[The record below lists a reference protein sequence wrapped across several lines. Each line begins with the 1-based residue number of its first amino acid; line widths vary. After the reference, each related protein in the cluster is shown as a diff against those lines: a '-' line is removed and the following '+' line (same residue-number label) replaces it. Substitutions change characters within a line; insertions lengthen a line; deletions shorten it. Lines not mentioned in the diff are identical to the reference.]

1 MKRSLR
7 SLPALLACLALSTR
21 AAAHQDGPGHTHPDL
36 SKDPTLYVVGYA
48 HLDTQWRWEYPK
60 SITEYLSKTMRDNFA
75 LFEKYP
81 NYTFNFTGSLRYKMM
96 REYYPEDYE
105 KVKKYVAAGR
115 WFAAGS
121 SVEEND
127 ANNPSAE
134 SLIRQIHY
142 GTHFFRREFG
152 YTSAE
157 FMLPDCFGFPA
168 SLPTVL
174 AHCRIKGFVTQKL
187 VWGSAADVGGL
198 HSPENTPAGIPFNV
212 GIWEGPDGSGVI
224 GALNPGSYGAT
235 IRHDLSKNLPP
246 AGDLL
251 DANAP
256 ADRTAVVNR
265 NLPVDWPK
273 RIQRNGEVS
282 GLYTDYHFH
291 GTGDTGGAPREEGV
305 KLLEAIITKGK
316 AVLPPLVPP
325 ARGEPT
331 PTPGPE
337 VTVGDGPLG
346 IRASNSDQLFLDI
359 RDDQTGRLPRYKGD
373 LLLTEHSAGSI
384 TSQTYVKRWNRKG
397 ELLADAAERAS
408 VAAHWLGGRP
418 YPLDRL
424 NRAWELVLA
433 AQMHDIIPGTSTPKA
448 YEYSWN
454 DQVLAL
460 NQFAGVLTSAAE
472 SIASGLDTRAQGQAV
487 VVYNALEIPRED
499 VVEATLSFPSGAPQA
514 VRVFGPEGRETPAQV
529 LSKRDDGATR
539 ILFLAKVPSVGFA
552 VYDVRTAA
560 KPASRGALKIKD
572 GTLENA
578 RYKVQV
584 DANGDIASLY
594 DKTVKKEML
603 QAPARLALQTEKPR
617 NWPAWNMDWA
627 DREKAPRAYVQGPA
641 QIRIVEDGPARVAL
655 EVARET
661 EGSRFVQTIR
671 LSAGDAG
678 ARVEIGN
685 VIDWKTGE
693 ASLKAT
699 FPFTA
704 ANAEATYNW
713 GIGTIRRTNNDE
725 KKFEVPSH
733 QWLDLTDARGSHGV
747 TVLSDCKNGSDKPD
761 DHTLRLTL
769 LFTPGLGTGNGR
781 FYNDQTSQDW
791 GHHEFVYGLASH
803 GGDWRQAQTDWH
815 AYRLSQP
822 LAAFESPK
830 HAGALGKT
838 FSLMT
843 TNPGSGRVRLLAL
856 KRAED
861 SDEVIVRVVEADGQP
876 ARGVRLAFAAPL
888 SGAREVDGT
897 EEPVGPAT
905 VVRGELVADFG
916 PYQPRTFALKLGTPP
931 ARLAP
936 PRSQPVPLPYD
947 RSVTTR
953 DGRPSSGSFDADG
966 RALAAELLPREIEYG
981 GVTFQLAAA
990 GDGTPNAVV
999 ARGQTVAL
1007 PAGGFSRLFV
1017 LAASAAGDQKATFR
1031 VGEKAVDV
1039 TVQDWGGFIGQ
1050 WDNRIW
1056 NLKQEPIQPP
1066 PGVTVPAAGPPR
1078 LRTVWEYTGLVPGY
1092 IKRAPVAWFA
1102 SHHHAP
1108 DGSNEPYAYSY
1119 LFVHDLPAAPDA
1131 KTLTLPDDAR
1141 LRILAVTTAD
1151 AAGELRP
1158 VHPLYDTLPP
1168 AAE

>member
-1 MKRSLR
+1 MTRARKR
-7 SLPALLACLALSTR
+7 LPALIAGLALCASASAHETR
-21 AAAHQDGPGHTHPDL
+21 SGHAHPDL
-36 SKDPTLYVVGYA
+36 SRDPTLYVVGYA

-60 SITEYLSKTMRDNFA
+60 TITEYLSKTMRDNFA

-81 NYTFNFTGSLRYKMM
+81 SYTFNFTGSLRYKMM
-96 REYYPEDYE
+96 QEYYPEDYE

-134 SLIRQIHY
+134 SLIRQILY
-142 GTHFFRREFG
+142 GTHFFRKEFG

-187 VWGSAADVGGL
+187 VWGSAAEVGGL

-212 GIWEGPDGSGVI
+212 GIWEGPDGNGVI
-224 GALNPGSYGAT
+224 GALNPGSYGGT
-235 IRHDLSKNLPP
+235 IRYDLSKSLP
-246 AGDLL
+246 ALGDRPER
-251 DANAP
+251 NA
-256 ADRTAVVNR
+256 
-265 NLPVDWPK
+265 PVDWPK

-282 GLYTDYHFH
+282 GLYADYHFH
-291 GTGDTGGAPREEGV
+291 GTGDTGGSPREEGV
-305 KLLEAIITKGK
+305 RLLEAIVTKGK

-325 ARGEPT
+325 RRGEPT

-337 VTVGDGPLG
+337 VTVGDGPLA
-346 IRASNSDQLFLDI
+346 IRQSNSDQLFLDI
-359 RDDQTGRLPRYKGD
+359 HADQAGRLPRYKGD

-408 VAAHWLGGRP
+408 VAAAWLGGRA

-472 SIASGLDTRAQGQAV
+472 SIASGLDTRTQGLPL
-487 VVYNALEIPRED
+487 VVYNPLEIPRED
-499 VVEATLSFPSGAPQA
+499 VVEAKLSFPSGAPPA
-514 VRVFGPEGRETPAQV
+514 VRVFGPDGVETPAQV
-529 LSKRDDGATR
+529 VARGNDGATR

-552 VYDVRTAA
+552 VYDVRPAA
-560 KPASRGALKIKD
+560 SPASRGALKIKD
-572 GTLENA
+572 STLENA
-578 RYKVQV
+578 RYRIEV
-584 DANGDIASLY
+584 DANGDIASLH
-594 DKTVKKEML
+594 DKVLKKEML
-603 QAPARLALQTEKPR
+603 RAPARLALQTEKPR
-617 NWPAWNMDWA
+617 DWPAWNMDWA
-627 DREKAPRAYVQGPA
+627 DRQKPPRAYVGGPA
-641 QIRIVEDGPARVAL
+641 RIKIVEDGPVRVAL
-655 EVARET
+655 EVAREA

-678 ARVEIGN
+678 GRVELGN

-693 ASLKAT
+693 ASLKAS

-704 ANAEATYNW
+704 ANGEATYNW
-713 GIGTIRRTNNDE
+713 GIGTIRRNNNHE

-733 QWLDLTDARGSHGV
+733 QWLDLTDTSGSHGV
-747 TVLSDCKNGSDKPD
+747 TVLSDAKNGSDKPD

-791 GHHEFVYGLASH
+791 GRHEFVYGLASH
-803 GGDWRQAQTDWH
+803 AGDWRQAQSDWH

-822 LAAFESPK
+822 LVAFESAT
-830 HAGALGKT
+830 HAGSLGKT
-838 FSLMT
+838 FSLLT
-843 TNPGSGRVRLLAL
+843 CSNNRVRILAL
-856 KRAED
+856 KRAEN
-861 SDEVIVRVVEADGQP
+861 SDEMIVRLVETDGRP
-876 ARGVRLAFAAPL
+876 AKGVRIAFASPL

-897 EEPVGPAT
+897 EEPVGAVPL
-905 VVRGELVADFG
+905 VRGELVADFG
-916 PYQPRTFALKLGTPP
+916 SYQPRTFALKLGTPP
-931 ARLAP
+931 ATLAP
-936 PRSQPVPLPYD
+936 PRSQPVALPYD
-947 RSVTTR
+947 RSVTTP
-953 DGRPSSGSFDADG
+953 DGRPSFGSFDADG

-981 GVTFQLAAA
+981 GVKFQLAAA
-990 GDGTPNAVV
+990 DGRPNAVV

-1017 LAASAAGDQKATFR
+1017 LAASAGGDRKATFR
-1031 VGEKAVDV
+1031 VGDQPIDV

-1050 WDNRIW
+1050 WDNRTW
-1056 NLKQEPIQPP
+1056 NLKQEPVQPP
-1066 PGVTVPAAGPPR
+1066 PGVTAPAAGPPR

-1102 SHHHAP
+1102 SHHHAA

-1119 LFVHDLPAAPDA
+1119 LFVHDLAAPPDA
-1131 KTLTLPDDAR
+1131 KTLTLPDDDR

-1158 VHPLYDTLPP
+1158 VQPLYDTLPSP
-1168 AAE
+1168 AE

>member
-1 MKRSLR
+1 MTRALKH
-7 SLPALLACLALSTR
+7 LPAILACVALSTS
-21 AAAHQDGPGHTHPDL
+21 ASAHQTRSGHAHPDL
-36 SKDPTLYVVGYA
+36 SQDPTLYVVGYA

-60 SITEYLSKTMRDNFA
+60 TITEYLSKTMRDNFA

-96 REYYPEDYE
+96 QEYYPEDYE

-134 SLIRQIHY
+134 SLIRQILY
-142 GTHFFRREFG
+142 GTHFFRKEFG

-187 VWGSAADVGGL
+187 VWGSAAEVGGL

-212 GIWEGPDGSGVI
+212 GLWEGPDGSGVI
-224 GALNPGSYGAT
+224 GALNPGSYGGT
-235 IRHDLSKNLPP
+235 IRYDLSKTPP
-246 AGDLL
+246 ALGDPT
-251 DANAP
+251 ARNA
-256 ADRTAVVNR
+256 
-265 NLPVDWPK
+265 PVDWPK
-273 RIQRNGEVS
+273 RVQRNGEVS

-291 GTGDTGGAPREEGV
+291 GTGDTGGSPREEGV
-305 KLLEAIITKGK
+305 KLLEAIVTKGK
-316 AVLPPLVPP
+316 AVLPPLATPG
-325 ARGEPT
+325 RGEPT

-346 IRASNSDQLFLDI
+346 IRASTSDQLFRDI
-359 RDDQTGRLPRYKGD
+359 HDDQAGRLPRYKGD

-408 VAAHWLGGRP
+408 VAAAWLGGRP

-472 SIASGLDTRAQGQAV
+472 SIASGLDTRTRGRTL

-499 VVEATLSFPSGAPQA
+499 VVEAALSFPSGAPSA
-514 VRVFGPEGRETPAQV
+514 VQVFGPDGRETPAQL
-529 LSKRDDGATR
+529 LSRRDDGTTR

-552 VYDVRTAA
+552 VYDVRPAA
-560 KPASRGALKIKD
+560 SAAPRGALKIKD

-578 RYKVQV
+578 RYRVQV
-584 DANGDIASLY
+584 DANGDIASLH
-594 DKTVKKEML
+594 DKALNKEML
-603 QAPARLALQTEKPR
+603 QAPARLALQAEKPR
-617 NWPAWNMDWA
+617 DWPAWNMDWA
-627 DREKAPRAYVQGPA
+627 DRQKPPRAYVGGPA
-641 QIRIVEDGPARVAL
+641 QIKIVEEGPVRVAL
-655 EVARET
+655 QVAREA

-678 ARVEIGN
+678 GRVELGN

-693 ASLKAT
+693 ASLKAS

-704 ANAEATYNW
+704 ANPEATYNW
-713 GIGTIRRTNNDE
+713 GIGTVRRNNNHE
-725 KKFEVPSH
+725 RKFEVPSH
-733 QWLDLTDARGSHGV
+733 QWLDLTDSSGSHGV
-747 TVLSDCKNGSDKPD
+747 TVLSDAKNGSDKPD

-769 LFTPGLGTGNGR
+769 LYTPGLGTGNGR

-803 GGDWRQAQTDWH
+803 AGDWRQAQTDWH
-815 AYRLSQP
+815 AYRISQP
-822 LAAFESPK
+822 LVAFESPK

-838 FSLMT
+838 FSLLT
-843 TNPGSGRVRLLAL
+843 SSHSRVRILAL

-861 SDEVIVRVVEADGQP
+861 SDEVIVRLVETDGRP
-876 ARGVRLAFAAPL
+876 AQGVRITFASPL

-897 EEPVGPAT
+897 EEPVGSVG

-916 PYQPRTFALKLGTPP
+916 PYQPRTFAVKLGTPP
-931 ARLAP
+931 AALAP
-936 PRSQPVPLPYD
+936 PRSQAVALPYD
-947 RSVTTR
+947 RSVTTP
-953 DGRPSSGSFDADG
+953 DGRPSFGSFDADG

-981 GVTFQLAAA
+981 GVKFQLAAA
-990 GDGTPNAVV
+990 DGKPNAVV

-1007 PAGGFSRLFV
+1007 PASGFSRLFV
-1017 LAASAAGDQKATFR
+1017 LAASAAGDRKATFR
-1031 VGEKAVDV
+1031 VGDQAVDV
-1039 TVQDWGGFIGQ
+1039 TVQDWSGFIGQ
-1050 WDNRIW
+1050 WDNRTW
-1056 NLKQEPIQPP
+1056 NLKQEPIPPP
-1066 PGVTVPAAGPPR
+1066 PGVAAPAAGPPR

-1119 LFVHDLPAAPDA
+1119 LFVHDLPASPDA
-1131 KTLTLPDDAR
+1131 KTLTLPNDER
-1141 LRILAVTTAD
+1141 LRILAVTSAD
-1151 AAGELRP
+1151 AAGELYP
-1158 VHPLYDTLPP
+1158 VHPLYDALPSP
-1168 AAE
+1168 AE